1 MKSQASLRMP
11 SLFDTIVYVLL
22 ATILLGVLFPCLY
35 VLLSSF
41 STKQEMLSRGFF
53 LIPETWTLNSYGYLF
68 SNHNFLTSYGNAF
81 KITIG
86 GTLLSISTTTLMA
99 YGLSRT
105 WLKGRKALNIMVVFT
120 VLFSGGIIPMYLLTS
135 QLGLLNSYWSL
146 FLNNLILPF
155 NLIVMRSFFQNT
167 PKELE
172 EAARI
177 DGCGEWLLFFRV
189 MLPLSMT
196 SVATFFVFYAV
207 FYWNSYFQAILFISD
222 SQLIPLQV
230 FLRQIVLES
239 GGSLESVA
247 GGYEFGPPVKMAIVV
262 MASIPMI
269 VMYPFFQKY
278 FDKGML
284 VGSVKG

>member
-1 MKSQASLRMP
+1 MKTYTLRKASF
-11 SLFDTIVYVLL
+11 FDALVYAVL
-22 ATILLGVLFPCLY
+22 TVVLLGVLLPCLY

-53 LIPETWTLNSYGYLF
+53 LIPETWTLNAYGYLF
-68 SNHNFLTSYGNAF
+68 NNHNFLTSFKNAF
-81 KITIG
+81 EITIV
-86 GTLLSISTTTLMA
+86 GTALSISTTTLMA

-105 WLKGRKALNIMVVFT
+105 WLKGRKTLNIMVVFT

-135 QLGLLNSYWSL
+135 QLGLLNTYWSL

-172 EAARI
+172 EAARM
-177 DGCGEWLLFFRV
+177 DGCGEWMLFFRV

-196 SVATFFVFYAV
+196 SVATFIVFYAV

-239 GGSLESVA
+239 GNSLESISN
-247 GGYEFGPPVKMAIVV
+247 GYEFGPPVKMAVVV
-262 MASIPMI
+262 MASLPMI

>member
-1 MKSQASLRMP
+1 MKTYTLRKASF
-11 SLFDTIVYVLL
+11 FDALVYAVL
-22 ATILLGVLFPCLY
+22 TVVLLGVLLPCLY

-53 LIPETWTLNSYGYLF
+53 LIPETWTLNAYGYLF
-68 SNHNFLTSYGNAF
+68 NNHNFLTSFKNAF
-81 KITIG
+81 EITIV
-86 GTLLSISTTTLMA
+86 GTALSISTTTLMA

-105 WLKGRKALNIMVVFT
+105 WLKGRKTLNIMVVFT

-135 QLGLLNSYWSL
+135 QLGLLNTYWSL

-172 EAARI
+172 EAARM
-177 DGCGEWLLFFRV
+177 DGCGEWMLFFRV

-196 SVATFFVFYAV
+196 SVATFIVFYAV

-239 GGSLESVA
+239 GNSLESVSN
-247 GGYEFGPPVKMAIVV
+247 GYEFGPPVKMAVVV
-262 MASIPMI
+262 MASLPMI